1 MQRLIWVVFIAAAA
15 SSSVLAATTAC
26 VATPEIDANTGIA
39 ALSLLAGATLV
50 IRGRRK
56 K

>member
-1 MQRLIWVVFIAAAA
+1 MQKLICVVMIVAAA
-15 SSSVLAATTAC
+15 STVALAAPGVCT
-26 VATPEIDANTGIA
+26 VTPEIDANTGIA